1 MERKI
6 HFRENWLVFW
16 GIWGEAELILRI
28 WGAKENTLRELSNF
42 LSGIWGDQCIIFS
55 DQGSTD
61 PLGPQKCTIKIYIKA
76 TMFPYYSLV
85 FPVFRRSF
93 FLVNLGTGRL
103 CSNPNSN
110 LNLACRHFE
119 TRGTDVFWLVGL
131 WSIYDVSLVEPEC
144 LVEL

>member
-1 MERKI
+1 M
-6 HFRENWLVFW
+6 
-16 GIWGEAELILRI
+16 ILRI
-28 WGAKENTLRELSNF
+28 WGAKENTLRELRNF
-42 LSGIWGDQCIIFS
+42 LSGIWGDQCNIFS

-61 PLGPQKCTIKIYIKA
+61 PPGGLRNALLKIYIKA

-93 FLVNLGTGRL
+93 FPVNLGTGRL

-110 LNLACRHFE
+110 LNLASRHFE
-119 TRGTDVFWLVGL
+119 TRGTGVFWLVGL